1 MNAVLEEQR
10 ADAQQYLTFRLAGE
24 EYAVGIL
31 TVQEI
36 RGWSQ
41 VTAVPHSPRWML
53 GVINL
58 RGAVVP
64 IVDLRLKFELERA
77 DYNEF
82 TVVIILNVSGRVVGI
97 VVDAVSDVITLGAEQ
112 IRPTPPLGGN
122 ADTKH
127 IIGFGTLGD
136 RMRIL
141 IDVERLLAGTVL
153 AQPSSDI
160 GVAK

>member
-1 MNAVLEEQR
+1 MNAVMKDER

-36 RGWSQ
+36 RGWSP

-58 RGAVVP
+58 RGVVVP

-77 DYNEF
+77 DYNDK
-82 TVVIILNVSGRVVGI
+82 TVVIILNVVSRVVGV
-97 VVDAVSDVITLGAEQ
+97 VVDGVSDVITLGADQ

-127 IIGFGTLGD
+127 IIGFGTLDD

-141 IDVERLLAGTVL
+141 IDVERLLAGTL
-153 AQPSSDI
+153 TTPDSGPGASQ
-160 GVAK
+160 

>member
-1 MNAVLEEQR
+1 MNALLKEDR
-10 ADAQQYLTFRLAGE
+10 ADARQYLTFHLAGE

-36 RGWSQ
+36 RGWST
-41 VTAVPHSPRWML
+41 VTVVPHSPRWML

-77 DYNEF
+77 DCNEF
-82 TVVIILNVSGRVVGI
+82 TVVIVLNVGARVVGV
-97 VVDAVSDVITLGAEQ
+97 VVDGVSDVITLGAEQ
-112 IRPTPPLGGN
+112 IRPTPPFGVST
-122 ADTKH
+122 DTSH
-127 IIGFGTLGD
+127 IIGFATLD
-136 RMRIL
+136 ERTRIL
-141 IDVERLLAGTVL
+141 IDVERLLAGTLL

-160 GVAK
+160 GVAT